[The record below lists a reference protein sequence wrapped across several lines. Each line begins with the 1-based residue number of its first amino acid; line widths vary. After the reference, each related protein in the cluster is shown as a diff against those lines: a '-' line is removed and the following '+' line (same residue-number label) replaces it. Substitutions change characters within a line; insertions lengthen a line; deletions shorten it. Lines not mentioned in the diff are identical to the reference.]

1 MKTIIVSTLTV
12 GIVSA
17 VGGFFLGKNIQKK
30 NMESKFNQQLLE
42 LQEYY
47 SNRPNKETPVEPAKV
62 DEKPVQVEDNKPV
75 INTVNDIL
83 KDYKSENSDAPKPK
97 RQYRKKEEK
106 SGTINAIRKISLE
119 EYGNSRNTSETLV
132 YYSNGV
138 LTNGDG
144 EPLAQPENYIGESGL
159 AECGEIVVLMDMG
172 KSGEDLYFRNEILA
186 IDFEVQILDEPYS
199 D

>member
-1 MKTIIVSTLTV
+1 MKTIIISTLTV
-12 GIVSA
+12 GIASA

-30 NMESKFNQQLLE
+30 NMELEFNRQLEE
-42 LQEYY
+42 LQNYY
-47 SNRPNKETPVEPAKV
+47 KNKDSNVTPEVPDGMV
-62 DEKPVQVEDNKPV
+62 SVQVEDNKPV
-75 INTVNDIL
+75 INTVSDIL

-172 KSGEDLYFRNEILA
+172 KAGEDLYFRNEVLA